1 MIYIV
6 KGEFIMQQVLNNE
19 QQDYILQALG
29 MGLQAI
35 KEYSGEERTEYYN
48 NKLLKTLHAT
58 DELEFLKSLEEILE
72 EIEGELNEYVR

>member
-1 MIYIV
+1 
-6 KGEFIMQQVLNNE
+6 
-19 QQDYILQALG
+19 